1 MLTMDDKQATLELA
15 RRYADAM
22 YAESKERYLM
32 MKLLSDARNLSQSE
46 RIRLRTQLINTT
58 TQLIGYDKEG
68 I

>member
-1 MLTMDDKQATLELA
+1 MDDKQATLELA